1 MPIYN
6 LKQKNKRLKKK
17 RIENLIVTL
26 IAVFISL
33 PTYADDNTN
42 TSNVY
47 KLVTNVSELTDDG
60 TLFIIANKEKG
71 TALCKDFYKK
81 GTKDPNMVEMQ
92 PYGDF
97 FIINENVAT
106 FRLFK
111 ISKGYQFQLVPYND
125 PINGYL
131 SIAGESS
138 RPCLQNKSKTEM
150 KIKINN
156 KEGKANVRRQNPAK
170 NLGIVDNNIKFA
182 DSQFIYVYIYKQLPL
197 SITSSLTLETSKSL
211 SETVKDTDITGK
223 VIPNIKIDRRFDAD
237 GGWYSICLPFSLTAD
252 DINKQFKG
260 AEFQEF
266 NGVEQQD
273 KTINLKFKK
282 VTTTKAGKPYLIK
295 PIKDITAA
303 DLTFNNKLIEQTTPV
318 DVNHKLGSDANK
330 TFTFK
335 GVFSP
340 FTANSE
346 EMADKNIKFLS
357 GEKGLDLV
365 SPNGS
370 GTMKCYRAY
379 FVFPGKKGIVETEA
393 KITNHDEATA
403 VQPVKR
409 QEAETEHVVFSISG
423 QKVAKVKNASQL
435 PKGVYIINKKRIM
448 VK

>member
-1 MPIYN
+1 M
-6 LKQKNKRLKKK
+6 KKK

-33 PTYADDNTN
+33 PTYADDNAN

-47 KLVTNVSELTDDG
+47 KLVTKESELTADG

-71 TALCKDFYKK
+71 TALCKDFNKLK
-81 GTKDPNMVEMQ
+81 AGAKNMVEMQ

-106 FRLFK
+106 FRLYK
-111 ISKGYQFQLVPYND
+111 TSSGYQFQLVPYDD
-125 PINGYL
+125 PTNGFL
-131 SIAGESS
+131 SIDGS
-138 RPCLQNKSKTEM
+138 RPCLRSRSKNEM
-150 KIKINN
+150 KIEINN
-156 KEGKANVRRQNPAK
+156 KEGKAKARRQDPAK
-170 NLGIVDNNIKFA
+170 NLGIVSNNIKF
-182 DSQFIYVYIYKQLPL
+182 DDNQFIYVYIYK
-197 SITSSLTLETSKSL
+197 SITPSLTLETSKSL
-211 SETVKDTDITGK
+211 SETVKDKDVTGK
-223 VIPNIKIDRRFDAD
+223 VIPSINIDIKFIAD
-237 GGWYSICLPFSLTAD
+237 GGWYSICLPFSLTET
-252 DINKQFKG
+252 DIKNQFKG
-260 AEFQEF
+260 AMFQGF
-266 NGVEQQD
+266 YGVEQHD

-282 VTTTKAGKPYLIK
+282 VTTTEAGKPYLIK
-295 PIKDITAA
+295 PTENITAA
-303 DLTFNNKLIEQTTPV
+303 DLTFNNKQIEQTTPV
-318 DVNHKLGSDANK
+318 DVSYKLGSDANK

-340 FTANSE
+340 FTADSE
-346 EMADKNIKFLS
+346 ELADKNIKFLS
-357 GEKGLDLV
+357 GVKGLDLV

-403 VQPVKR
+403 VQPVKS

-423 QKVAKVKNASQL
+423 QKVANVKNASQL

>member
-1 MPIYN
+1 M
-6 LKQKNKRLKKK
+6 KKK

-33 PTYADDNTN
+33 PTYADDNAN

-47 KLVTNVSELTDDG
+47 KLVTKESELTADG

-71 TALCKDFYKK
+71 TALCKNFYTFKNKK
-81 GTKDPNMVEMQ
+81 DNNLVEMQ
-92 PYGDF
+92 PYGKF
-97 FIINENVAT
+97 FIINDKIAT
-106 FRLFK
+106 FKLEIVDKDNDKRYLFM
-111 ISKGYQFQLVPYND
+111 LEPYKDSNG
-125 PINGYL
+125 NSGYL
-131 SIAGESS
+131 S
-138 RPCLQNKSKTEM
+138 CLANYQLSLQSKSNSYIDVKE
-150 KIKINN
+150 IDN
-156 KEGKANVRRQNPAK
+156 EGKAYLRRQGPAA
-170 NLGIVDNNIKFA
+170 NLGFYNNNTIH
-182 DSQFIYVYIYKQLPL
+182 FIYDYNKYVYIYK
-197 SITSSLTLETSKSL
+197 SITPSLTLETSKPL
-211 SETVKDTDITGK
+211 SETVKDKDITGK
-223 VIPNIKIDRRFDAD
+223 VFPSIKIDRRFDAD

-282 VTTTKAGKPYLIK
+282 VTTTEAGKPYLIK
-295 PIKDITAA
+295 PKKDITAA
-303 DLTFNNKLIEQTTPV
+303 DLTFINKLIEQTTPV
-318 DVNHKLGSDANK
+318 DVNHKLDSDANK

-346 EMADKNIKFLS
+346 ELADKNIKFLS

-365 SPNGS
+365 SPNGT

>member
-1 MPIYN
+1 M
-6 LKQKNKRLKKK
+6 KKK

-33 PTYADDNTN
+33 PTYADDNAN

-47 KLVTNVSELTDDG
+47 KLVTNVSELTTDG

-71 TALCKDFYKK
+71 TALCKDFYKLK
-81 GTKDPNMVEMQ
+81 ADAKNMVEMQ

-182 DSQFIYVYIYKQLPL
+182 DSQFIYVYIYK
-197 SITSSLTLETSKSL
+197 SITPSLTLGTSKSL
-211 SETVKDTDITGK
+211 SETFKDKDITGK
-223 VIPNIKIDRRFDAD
+223 VPSIKIDRPFVAD

-282 VTTTKAGKPYLIK
+282 VTTTEAGKPYLIK

-303 DLTFNNKLIEQTTPV
+303 DLTFINKLIEQTTPV
-318 DVNHKLGSDANK
+318 DVNHKLDSDANK

-346 EMADKNIKFLS
+346 ELADKNIKFLS

>member
-1 MPIYN
+1 M
-6 LKQKNKRLKKK
+6 KKK

-33 PTYADDNTN
+33 PTYADDNAN

-47 KLVTNVSELTDDG
+47 KLVTNVSELTTDG
-60 TLFIIANKEKG
+60 TLFIIADKEKG
-71 TALCKDFYKK
+71 TALCKDFYKLK
-81 GTKDPNMVEMQ
+81 ADAKNMVEMQ

-211 SETVKDTDITGK
+211 SETVKDKDITGK

-282 VTTTKAGKPYLIK
+282 VTTTEAGKPYLIK

-303 DLTFNNKLIEQTTPV
+303 DLTFINKLIEQTTPV

-346 EMADKNIKFLS
+346 ELADKNIKFLS

-365 SPNGS
+365 SPNDT

-379 FVFPGKKGIVETEA
+379 FVFPGKKGIVATEA

>member
-1 MPIYN
+1 M
-6 LKQKNKRLKKK
+6 KKK

-33 PTYADDNTN
+33 PTYADDNAN

-47 KLVTNVSELTDDG
+47 KLVTNVSELTTDG
-60 TLFIIANKEKG
+60 TLFIIANKEKR
-71 TALCKDFYKK
+71 TALCKDFNNLKAGAK
-81 GTKDPNMVEMQ
+81 NMVEMQ

-106 FRLFK
+106 FSLDK
-111 ISKGYQFQLVPYND
+111 ISSGYQFQLVPYDD
-125 PINGYL
+125 PTNGFL
-131 SIAGESS
+131 SVDGS
-138 RPCLQNKSKTEM
+138 RPYLRSKSHSVMT
-150 KIKINN
+150 IKSINE
-156 KEGKANVRRQNPAK
+156 EGKVDFRSKSPAA
-170 NLGIVDNNIKFA
+170 NLGFESNKFIFA
-182 DSQFIYVYIYKQLPL
+182 DNKLKYVYIYK
-197 SITSSLTLETSKSL
+197 SITPSLTLETSKSL
-211 SETVKDTDITGK
+211 SETVKDKDITGK
-223 VIPNIKIDRRFDAD
+223 VIPSIKIDRPFVAD
-237 GGWYSICLPFSLTAD
+237 GGWYTICLPFSLTED
-252 DINKQFKG
+252 DIKKQFKG
-260 AEFQEF
+260 AVFQCF

-282 VTTTKAGKPYLIK
+282 VTTTEAGKPYLIK

-303 DLTFNNKLIEQTTPV
+303 DLTFINKQIERTTPV
-318 DVNHKLGSDANK
+318 DVSYMLESDANK

-340 FTANSE
+340 FTADSE
-346 EMADKNIKFLS
+346 ELADKNIKFLS

-365 SPNGS
+365 SPNGT

-393 KITNHDEATA
+393 KITNHDEATT

-409 QEAETEHVVFSISG
+409 QDAETGHVVFSISG

>member
-1 MPIYN
+1 M
-6 LKQKNKRLKKK
+6 KKK

-33 PTYADDNTN
+33 PTYADDNAN

-47 KLVTNVSELTDDG
+47 KLVTNVSELTTDG
-60 TLFIIANKEKG
+60 TLFIIADKEKG
-71 TALCKDFYKK
+71 TALCKNFYKLK
-81 GTKDPNMVEMQ
+81 ADAKNMVEMQ

-211 SETVKDTDITGK
+211 SETVKDKDITGK
-223 VIPNIKIDRRFDAD
+223 VIPSIKIDRSFDAD
-237 GGWYSICLPFSLTAD
+237 GGWYTICLPFSLTAD
-252 DINKQFKG
+252 DIKNQFKR
-260 AEFQEF
+260 AVFQGF
-266 NGVEQQD
+266 DGVEQQD

-282 VTTTKAGKPYLIK
+282 VTTTEAGKPYLIK
-295 PIKDITAA
+295 PTENITAA

-318 DVNHKLGSDANK
+318 DVSYMLDSDANK

-346 EMADKNIKFLS
+346 ELADKNIKFLS
-357 GEKGLDLV
+357 GVKGLDLV
-365 SPNGS
+365 SPNDT

-379 FVFPGKKGIVETEA
+379 FVFPGKKGNVETEA

-435 PKGVYIINKKRIM
+435 PKGVYIINKRRIM

>member
-1 MPIYN
+1 M
-6 LKQKNKRLKKK
+6 KKEL
-17 RIENLIVTL
+17 IENLIVTL

-33 PTYADDNTN
+33 PTYADDNAN

-47 KLVTNVSELTDDG
+47 KLVTNVSELTTDG

-71 TALCKDFYKK
+71 TALCKNFYTLNKSH
-81 GTKDPNMVEMQ
+81 DNLVEMQ

-97 FIINENVAT
+97 FIINEKIAT
-106 FRLFK
+106 FKLGIVGK
-111 ISKGYQFQLVPYND
+111 DNDKKYLFQLEPYKDSYGNS
-125 PINGYL
+125 GYL
-131 SIAGESS
+131 S
-138 RPCLQNKSKTEM
+138 CLANYQLSLQSKSNSYIDVKE
-150 KIKINN
+150 IDN
-156 KEGKANVRRQNPAK
+156 EGKAYLKRQGPAA
-170 NLGIVDNNIKFA
+170 NLGFYNNNTIH
-182 DSQFIYVYIYKQLPL
+182 FIYDYNKYVYIYK
-197 SITSSLTLETSKSL
+197 SITPSLTLETSKSL
-211 SETVKDTDITGK
+211 SETVKDKDITGK
-223 VIPNIKIDRRFDAD
+223 VPSIKIDRSFIAD
-237 GGWYSICLPFSLTAD
+237 GGWYTICLPFSLTED
-252 DINKQFKG
+252 DIKKQFKG
-260 AEFQEF
+260 AEFQGF
-266 NGVEQQD
+266 DGVDQQD

-303 DLTFNNKLIEQTTPV
+303 DLTFINKLIEQTTPV
-318 DVNHKLGSDANK
+318 DVSYKLGSDANK

-340 FTANSE
+340 FTADSE
-346 EMADKNIKFLS
+346 ELADKNIKFLS

-365 SPNGS
+365 SPNGT

-379 FVFPGKKGIVETEA
+379 FVFPGKKSIVETEA

-423 QKVAKVKNASQL
+423 QKVGKVKNASQL

-448 VK
+448 GK

>member
-1 MPIYN
+1 M
-6 LKQKNKRLKKK
+6 KKK

-33 PTYADDNTN
+33 PTYADDNAN

-47 KLVTNVSELTDDG
+47 KLVTNVSELTTDG
-60 TLFIIANKEKG
+60 TLFIIANKESRK
-71 TALCKDFYKK
+71 ALCKDFYKLNR
-81 GTKDPNMVEMQ
+81 GVNNLEEMQ

-97 FIINENVAT
+97 FIINEKIAT
-106 FRLFK
+106 FKLDIIKSGYKFQLEPYENPDQGF
-111 ISKGYQFQLVPYND
+111 ISCNNKNRFELQGKGYATMT
-125 PINGYL
+125 
-131 SIAGESS
+131 IAID
-138 RPCLQNKSKTEM
+138 NK
-150 KIKINN
+150 
-156 KEGKANVRRQNPAK
+156 GKAKVKRKFSPYSFLEIK
-170 NLGIVDNNIKFA
+170 NNNLI
-182 DSQFIYVYIYKQLPL
+182 QFEDDFFKGVYIYK
-197 SITSSLTLETSKSL
+197 SITPSLTLETSKSL
-211 SETVKDTDITGK
+211 SETVKDKDITGK
-223 VIPNIKIDRRFDAD
+223 VPSIKIDRPFVAD

-282 VTTTKAGKPYLIK
+282 VTTTEAGKPYLIK
-295 PIKDITAA
+295 PRKDITAA
-303 DLTFNNKLIEQTTPV
+303 DLTFINKLIEQTTPV
-318 DVNHKLGSDANK
+318 DVNHKLDSDANK
-330 TFTFK
+330 TFSFK

-346 EMADKNIKFLS
+346 ELADKNIKFLS
-357 GEKGLDLV
+357 GVKGLDLV
-365 SPNGS
+365 SPNDT
-370 GTMKCYRAY
+370 GTMKYYRAY

>member
-1 MPIYN
+1 M
-6 LKQKNKRLKKK
+6 KKK

-33 PTYADDNTN
+33 PTYADDNAN

-47 KLVTNVSELTDDG
+47 KLVTNVSELTADG
-60 TLFIIANKEKG
+60 TLFIIANKNSKK
-71 TALCKDFYKK
+71 ALCKNFYKLNR
-81 GTKDPNMVEMQ
+81 GVDNLEEMQ

-97 FIINENVAT
+97 FIINEKIAT
-106 FRLFK
+106 FKLDIIK
-111 ISKGYQFQLVPYND
+111 SGYRFQLEPYER
-125 PINGYL
+125 PAHGFLSCYNGNRFYL
-131 SIAGESS
+131 QSIGKA
-138 RPCLQNKSKTEM
+138 TM
-150 KIKINN
+150 TIKIMN
-156 KEGKANVRRQNPAK
+156 KEGKVKVKRTETPYSFLEINDENN
-170 NLGIVDNNIKFA
+170 NLI
-182 DSQFIYVYIYKQLPL
+182 QFEDYHYKGVYIYKQLPL
-197 SITSSLTLETSKSL
+197 SITSLTLETSKSL
-211 SETVKDTDITGK
+211 SETVKDKDVTGK
-223 VIPNIKIDRRFDAD
+223 VIPSINIDRSFVAD
-237 GGWYSICLPFSLTAD
+237 GGWYSICLPFSLTED
-252 DINKQFKG
+252 DINKQFKR
-260 AEFQEF
+260 AVFQGF
-266 NGVEQQD
+266 DGVEQHD

-282 VTTTKAGKPYLIK
+282 VTTTEAGKPYLIK

-303 DLTFNNKLIEQTTPV
+303 DLTFINKLIEQTTPV

-346 EMADKNIKFLS
+346 ELADKDIKFLS

-365 SPNGS
+365 SPNGT
-370 GTMKCYRAY
+370 GTMKCYSAY

>member
-1 MPIYN
+1 M
-6 LKQKNKRLKKK
+6 KKK

-33 PTYADDNTN
+33 PTYADDNAN

-47 KLVTNVSELTDDG
+47 KLVTKESELTADG
-60 TLFIIANKEKG
+60 TLFIIANKDSKK
-71 TALCKDFYKK
+71 ALCKNFYTLNKSH
-81 GTKDPNMVEMQ
+81 DNLVEMQ

-97 FIINENVAT
+97 FIINEKIAT
-106 FRLFK
+106 FKLEIVGK
-111 ISKGYQFQLVPYND
+111 DDDKKYLFQLEPYKDSYGNS
-125 PINGYL
+125 GYL
-131 SIAGESS
+131 S
-138 RPCLQNKSKTEM
+138 CLANNYKLSLQGKSNSYIYVNK
-150 KIKINN
+150 IDN
-156 KEGKANVRRQNPAK
+156 EGKAYLRRQEPAA
-170 NLGIVDNNIKFA
+170 NLGIDKNKIIFDIHYNK
-182 DSQFIYVYIYKQLPL
+182 YVYIYK
-197 SITSSLTLETSKSL
+197 SITPSLTLETSKSL
-211 SETVKDTDITGK
+211 SETVKDKDITGK
-223 VIPNIKIDRRFDAD
+223 VPSIKIDRSFVAD

-260 AEFQEF
+260 AEFQDF

-303 DLTFNNKLIEQTTPV
+303 DLTFINKQIEQTTPV
-318 DVNHKLGSDANK
+318 DVSYMLGSDANK

-346 EMADKNIKFLS
+346 ELADKNIKFLS

-370 GTMKCYRAY
+370 GTMKCYSAY

-423 QKVAKVKNASQL
+423 QKVGKVKNASQL

>member
-1 MPIYN
+1 M
-6 LKQKNKRLKKK
+6 KKK

-33 PTYADDNTN
+33 PTYADDNAN

-47 KLVTNVSELTDDG
+47 KLVTKESELTADG

-71 TALCKDFYKK
+71 TALCKNFYTFKNKK
-81 GTKDPNMVEMQ
+81 DNNLVEMQ
-92 PYGDF
+92 PYGKF
-97 FIINENVAT
+97 FIINDKIAT
-106 FRLFK
+106 FKLEIVDKDNDKRYLFM
-111 ISKGYQFQLVPYND
+111 LEPYKDSNG
-125 PINGYL
+125 NSGYL
-131 SIAGESS
+131 S
-138 RPCLQNKSKTEM
+138 CLANYQLSLQSKSNSYIDVKE
-150 KIKINN
+150 IDN
-156 KEGKANVRRQNPAK
+156 EGKAYLRRQGPAA
-170 NLGIVDNNIKFA
+170 NLGFYNNNTIH
-182 DSQFIYVYIYKQLPL
+182 FIYDYNKYVYIYK
-197 SITSSLTLETSKSL
+197 SITPSLTLETSKPL
-211 SETVKDTDITGK
+211 SETVKDKDITGK
-223 VIPNIKIDRRFDAD
+223 VIPSIKIDRPFVAD

-252 DINKQFKG
+252 DIKNQFKG

-282 VTTTKAGKPYLIK
+282 VTTTEAGKPYLIK

-303 DLTFNNKLIEQTTPV
+303 DLTFINKLIEQTTPV
-318 DVNHKLGSDANK
+318 DVNHKLDSDANK

-346 EMADKNIKFLS
+346 ELADKNIKFLS

>member
-1 MPIYN
+1 M
-6 LKQKNKRLKKK
+6 KKK

-33 PTYADDNTN
+33 PTYADDNAN

-47 KLVTNVSELTDDG
+47 KLVTNVSELTTDG

-71 TALCKDFYKK
+71 TALCKNFYTFKNKK
-81 GTKDPNMVEMQ
+81 DNNLVEMQ
-92 PYGDF
+92 PYGKF
-97 FIINENVAT
+97 FIINDKIAT
-106 FRLFK
+106 FKLEIVDKDNDKRYLFM
-111 ISKGYQFQLVPYND
+111 LEPYKDSNG
-125 PINGYL
+125 NSGYL
-131 SIAGESS
+131 S
-138 RPCLQNKSKTEM
+138 CLANYQLSLQSKSNSYIDVKE
-150 KIKINN
+150 IDN
-156 KEGKANVRRQNPAK
+156 EGKAYLRRQGPAA
-170 NLGIVDNNIKFA
+170 NLGFYNNNTIH
-182 DSQFIYVYIYKQLPL
+182 FIYDYNKYVYIYK
-197 SITSSLTLETSKSL
+197 SITPSLTLETSKSL
-211 SETVKDTDITGK
+211 SETVKDKDITGK
-223 VIPNIKIDRRFDAD
+223 VPSIKIDRSFVAD

-252 DINKQFKG
+252 DINKQFKD

-282 VTTTKAGKPYLIK
+282 VTTTEAGKPYLIK
-295 PIKDITAA
+295 PKKDITAA
-303 DLTFNNKLIEQTTPV
+303 DLTFINKLIEQTTPV
-318 DVNHKLGSDANK
+318 DVNHKLDSDANK

-346 EMADKNIKFLS
+346 ELADKNIKFLS

-365 SPNGS
+365 SPNGT

-379 FVFPGKKGIVETEA
+379 FVFPGKKGNVETEA

>member
-1 MPIYN
+1 M
-6 LKQKNKRLKKK
+6 KKK

-33 PTYADDNTN
+33 PTYADDNAN

-47 KLVTNVSELTDDG
+47 KLVTNVSELTTDG
-60 TLFIIANKEKG
+60 ILFIIANKEKE
-71 TALCKDFYKK
+71 TALCKDFNNLKAGAK
-81 GTKDPNMVEMQ
+81 NMVEMQ

-106 FRLFK
+106 FRLYK
-111 ISKGYQFQLVPYND
+111 TSSGYQFQLVPYDD
-125 PINGYL
+125 PTNGFL
-131 SIAGESS
+131 SIDGS
-138 RPCLQNKSKTEM
+138 RPCLRSRSKNEM
-150 KIKINN
+150 KIEINN
-156 KEGKANVRRQNPAK
+156 KEGKAKARRQDPDK
-170 NLGIVDNNIKFA
+170 NLGIVSNNIKF
-182 DSQFIYVYIYKQLPL
+182 DDNQFIYVYIYK
-197 SITSSLTLETSKSL
+197 SITPSLTLETSKSL
-211 SETVKDTDITGK
+211 SETVKDKDITGK
-223 VIPNIKIDRRFDAD
+223 VPSIKIDRSFVAD
-237 GGWYSICLPFSLTAD
+237 GGWYTICLPFSLTED
-252 DINKQFKG
+252 DIKKQFKG
-260 AEFQEF
+260 AEFQGF
-266 NGVEQQD
+266 DGVDQQD

-303 DLTFNNKLIEQTTPV
+303 DLTFINKLIEQTTPV
-318 DVNHKLGSDANK
+318 DVSYMLESDANK

-340 FTANSE
+340 FTADSE
-346 EMADKNIKFLS
+346 ELADKNIKFLS

-365 SPNGS
+365 SPNGT

-379 FVFPGKKGIVETEA
+379 FVFPGKKSIVETEA

-423 QKVAKVKNASQL
+423 QKMGKVKNASQL

>member
-1 MPIYN
+1 M
-6 LKQKNKRLKKK
+6 KKK

-33 PTYADDNTN
+33 PTYADDNAN

-47 KLVTNVSELTDDG
+47 KLVTNVSELTTDG
-60 TLFIIANKEKG
+60 TLFIIANKESRK
-71 TALCKDFYKK
+71 ALCKDFYKLNR
-81 GTKDPNMVEMQ
+81 GVNNLEEMQ

-97 FIINENVAT
+97 FIINEKIAT
-106 FRLFK
+106 FKLDIIKSGYKFQLEPYENPDQGF
-111 ISKGYQFQLVPYND
+111 ISCNNKNRFELQGKGYATMT
-125 PINGYL
+125 
-131 SIAGESS
+131 IAID
-138 RPCLQNKSKTEM
+138 NK
-150 KIKINN
+150 
-156 KEGKANVRRQNPAK
+156 GKAKVKRKFSPYSFLEIK
-170 NLGIVDNNIKFA
+170 NNNLI
-182 DSQFIYVYIYKQLPL
+182 QFEDDFFKGVYIYK
-197 SITSSLTLETSKSL
+197 SITPSLTLETSKSL
-211 SETVKDTDITGK
+211 SETVKDKDITGK
-223 VIPNIKIDRRFDAD
+223 VPSIKIDRPFVAD

-282 VTTTKAGKPYLIK
+282 VTTTEAGKPYLIK
-295 PIKDITAA
+295 PRKDITAA
-303 DLTFNNKLIEQTTPV
+303 DLTFINKLIEQTTPV
-318 DVNHKLGSDANK
+318 DVNHKLDSDANK
-330 TFTFK
+330 TFSFK

-346 EMADKNIKFLS
+346 ELADKNIKFLS

-365 SPNGS
+365 SPNGT

>member
-1 MPIYN
+1 M
-6 LKQKNKRLKKK
+6 KKK

-33 PTYADDNTN
+33 PTYADDNAN

-71 TALCKDFYKK
+71 TALCKDFNKLK
-81 GTKDPNMVEMQ
+81 AGAKNMVEMQ

-106 FRLFK
+106 FRLYK
-111 ISKGYQFQLVPYND
+111 ASSGYQFQLVPYDD
-125 PINGYL
+125 PTNGFL
-131 SIAGESS
+131 SIDGS
-138 RPCLQNKSKTEM
+138 RPCLRSRSKNEM
-150 KIKINN
+150 KIEINN
-156 KEGKANVRRQNPAK
+156 KEGKAKARRQDPAK
-170 NLGIVDNNIKFA
+170 NLGIVSNNIKF
-182 DSQFIYVYIYKQLPL
+182 DDNQFIYVYIYK
-197 SITSSLTLETSKSL
+197 SITPSLTLETSKSL
-211 SETVKDTDITGK
+211 SETVKDKDVTGK
-223 VIPNIKIDRRFDAD
+223 VIPSINIDRKFIAD
-237 GGWYSICLPFSLTAD
+237 GGWYSICLPFSLTET
-252 DINKQFKG
+252 DIKNQFKG
-260 AEFQEF
+260 AMFQGF
-266 NGVEQQD
+266 YGVEQQD

-282 VTTTKAGKPYLIK
+282 VTTTEAGKPYLIK
-295 PIKDITAA
+295 PKKDITAA
-303 DLTFNNKLIEQTTPV
+303 DLTFINKLIEQTTPV

-340 FTANSE
+340 FTTNSE
-346 EMADKNIKFLS
+346 ELADKNIKFLS

-365 SPNGS
+365 SPNGT

-379 FVFPGKKGIVETEA
+379 FVFPGKKGNVETEA

>member
-1 MPIYN
+1 M
-6 LKQKNKRLKKK
+6 KKK

-33 PTYADDNTN
+33 PTYADDNAN

-47 KLVTNVSELTDDG
+47 KLVTNVSELTTDG
-60 TLFIIANKEKG
+60 TLFIIANKEKR
-71 TALCKDFYKK
+71 TALCKNFYTLNKSH
-81 GTKDPNMVEMQ
+81 DNLVEMQ

-106 FRLFK
+106 FRLYK
-111 ISKGYQFQLVPYND
+111 ISSGYQFQLVPYDD
-125 PINGYL
+125 PTNGFL
-131 SIAGESS
+131 SVYGS
-138 RPCLQNKSKTEM
+138 RPYLRSKTYSVM
-150 KIKINN
+150 TIKSINE
-156 KEGKANVRRQNPAK
+156 EGKVDFRSKSPAA
-170 NLGIVDNNIKFA
+170 NLGFASNKFIFDNDYNK
-182 DSQFIYVYIYKQLPL
+182 YVYIYK
-197 SITSSLTLETSKSL
+197 SITPSLTLETSKSL
-211 SETVKDTDITGK
+211 SETVKDKDITGK
-223 VIPNIKIDRRFDAD
+223 VPSIKIDRSFIAD
-237 GGWYSICLPFSLTAD
+237 GGWYTICLPFSLTED
-252 DINKQFKG
+252 DIKKQFKG
-260 AEFQEF
+260 AEFQGF
-266 NGVEQQD
+266 DGVDQQD

-295 PIKDITAA
+295 PKENITAA
-303 DLTFNNKLIEQTTPV
+303 DLTFINKLIEQTTPV
-318 DVNHKLGSDANK
+318 DVSYMLESDANK

-340 FTANSE
+340 FTADSE
-346 EMADKNIKFLS
+346 ELADKNIKFLS

-365 SPNGS
+365 SPNGT

-379 FVFPGKKGIVETEA
+379 FVFPGKKSIVETEA

-423 QKVAKVKNASQL
+423 QKMGKVKNASQL

>member
-1 MPIYN
+1 M
-6 LKQKNKRLKKK
+6 KKK

-33 PTYADDNTN
+33 PTYADDNAN

-47 KLVTNVSELTDDG
+47 KLVTNVSELTTDG
-60 TLFIIANKEKG
+60 TLFIIADKEKG
-71 TALCKDFYKK
+71 TALCKDFYKLK
-81 GTKDPNMVEMQ
+81 ADAKNMVEMQ

-211 SETVKDTDITGK
+211 SETVKDKDITGK

-282 VTTTKAGKPYLIK
+282 VTTTEAGKPYLIK

-303 DLTFNNKLIEQTTPV
+303 DLTFINKLIEQTTPV
-318 DVNHKLGSDANK
+318 DVNHKLDSDANK

-340 FTANSE
+340 FTADSE
-346 EMADKNIKFLS
+346 ELADKNIKFLS

-370 GTMKCYRAY
+370 GTMKCYSAY

>member
-1 MPIYN
+1 M
-6 LKQKNKRLKKK
+6 KKK

-33 PTYADDNTN
+33 PTYADDNAN

-47 KLVTNVSELTDDG
+47 KLVTKESELTTDG

-71 TALCKDFYKK
+71 TALCKNFYTLNKSH
-81 GTKDPNMVEMQ
+81 DNLVEMQ

-97 FIINENVAT
+97 FIINEKIAT
-106 FRLFK
+106 FKLK
-111 ISKGYQFQLVPYND
+111 IVGKDNDKKYLFQLEPYKDSNGN
-125 PINGYL
+125 IGYL
-131 SIAGESS
+131 SCFADYQLS
-138 RPCLQNKSKTEM
+138 LQGKSNSYIYLK
-150 KIKINN
+150 KIDN
-156 KEGKANVRRQNPAK
+156 EGKAYLRRQEPAA
-170 NLGIVDNNIKFA
+170 NLGIDKNKIIFDIYYNK
-182 DSQFIYVYIYKQLPL
+182 YVYIYK
-197 SITSSLTLETSKSL
+197 SITPFLTLETSKSL
-211 SETVKDTDITGK
+211 SETVKDIDITGK
-223 VIPNIKIDRRFDAD
+223 VIPSIKIDRSFIAD
-237 GGWYSICLPFSLTAD
+237 GGWYTICLPFSLTED
-252 DINKQFKG
+252 DIKKQFKD
-260 AEFQEF
+260 AVFQRF

-282 VTTTKAGKPYLIK
+282 VTTTEAGKPYLIK

-303 DLTFNNKLIEQTTPV
+303 DLTFINKQIEQTTPV
-318 DVNHKLGSDANK
+318 DVSYKLGSDANK

-346 EMADKNIKFLS
+346 ELADKNIKFLS
-357 GEKGLDLV
+357 GVKGLDLV
-365 SPNGS
+365 SPNGT

-379 FVFPGKKGIVETEA
+379 FVFPGKKSIVETEA

-409 QEAETEHVVFSISG
+409 QKAETEHVVFSISG
-423 QKVAKVKNASQL
+423 QKVGKVKNASQL

>member
-1 MPIYN
+1 M
-6 LKQKNKRLKKK
+6 KKK

-33 PTYADDNTN
+33 PTYADDNAN

-47 KLVTNVSELTDDG
+47 KLVTKESELTADG

-71 TALCKDFYKK
+71 TALCKNFYTFKNKK
-81 GTKDPNMVEMQ
+81 DNNLVEMQ
-92 PYGDF
+92 PYGKF
-97 FIINENVAT
+97 FIINDKIAT
-106 FRLFK
+106 FKLEIVDKDNDKRYLFM
-111 ISKGYQFQLVPYND
+111 LEPYKDSNG
-125 PINGYL
+125 NSGYL
-131 SIAGESS
+131 S
-138 RPCLQNKSKTEM
+138 CLANYQLSLQSKSNSYIDVKE
-150 KIKINN
+150 IDN
-156 KEGKANVRRQNPAK
+156 EGKAYLRRQGPAA
-170 NLGIVDNNIKFA
+170 NLGFYNNNTIH
-182 DSQFIYVYIYKQLPL
+182 FIYDYNKYVYIYK
-197 SITSSLTLETSKSL
+197 SITPSLTLETSKSL
-211 SETVKDTDITGK
+211 SETVKDKDITGK
-223 VIPNIKIDRRFDAD
+223 VIPSIKIDRRFDAD

-282 VTTTKAGKPYLIK
+282 VTTTEAGKPYLIK

-303 DLTFNNKLIEQTTPV
+303 DLTFINKLIEQTTPV
-318 DVNHKLGSDANK
+318 DVNHKLDSDANK

-346 EMADKNIKFLS
+346 ELADKNIKFLS
-357 GEKGLDLV
+357 GVKGLDLV
-365 SPNGS
+365 SPNDT

>member
-1 MPIYN
+1 M
-6 LKQKNKRLKKK
+6 KKK

-33 PTYADDNTN
+33 PTYADDNAN

-47 KLVTNVSELTDDG
+47 KLVTNVSELTTDG

-71 TALCKDFYKK
+71 TALCKDFYKLNR
-81 GTKDPNMVEMQ
+81 GVNNLEEMQ

-97 FIINENVAT
+97 FIINEKIAT
-106 FRLFK
+106 FKLDIIK
-111 ISKGYQFQLVPYND
+111 SGYRFQLEPYENPD
-125 PINGYL
+125 QGFLACNNKNRFWL
-131 SIAGESS
+131 QSIGKA
-138 RPCLQNKSKTEM
+138 TM
-150 KIKINN
+150 TIKIMNKGGNVKVKRTETPYSFLEINDKNN
-156 KEGKANVRRQNPAK
+156 
-170 NLGIVDNNIKFA
+170 NLI
-182 DSQFIYVYIYKQLPL
+182 QFEDYHYKGVYIYKQLPL
-197 SITSSLTLETSKSL
+197 SITPSLTLETSKSL
-211 SETVKDTDITGK
+211 SETVKDKDITGK
-223 VIPNIKIDRRFDAD
+223 VIPSIKIDRRFDAD
-237 GGWYSICLPFSLTAD
+237 GGWYSICLPFSLTED
-252 DINKQFKG
+252 DIKKQFKG
-260 AEFQEF
+260 AVFQCF

-282 VTTTKAGKPYLIK
+282 VTTTEAGKPYLIK

-303 DLTFNNKLIEQTTPV
+303 DLTFINKQIEQTTPV
-318 DVNHKLGSDANK
+318 DVSYMLGSDANK

-340 FTANSE
+340 FTTNSE
-346 EMADKNIKFLS
+346 ELADKNIKFLS

-365 SPNGS
+365 SPNGT

-379 FVFPGKKGIVETEA
+379 FVFPGKKSIVETEA

>member
-1 MPIYN
+1 M
-6 LKQKNKRLKKK
+6 KKK

-33 PTYADDNTN
+33 PTYADDNAN

-47 KLVTNVSELTDDG
+47 KLVTKESELTTDG

-71 TALCKDFYKK
+71 TALCKNFYTLNKSH
-81 GTKDPNMVEMQ
+81 DNLVEMQ

-97 FIINENVAT
+97 FIINEKIAT
-106 FRLFK
+106 FKLK
-111 ISKGYQFQLVPYND
+111 IVGKDNDKKYLFQLEPYKDSNGN
-125 PINGYL
+125 IGYL
-131 SIAGESS
+131 SCFADYQLS
-138 RPCLQNKSKTEM
+138 LQGKSNSYIYLK
-150 KIKINN
+150 KIDN
-156 KEGKANVRRQNPAK
+156 EGKAYLRRQEPAA
-170 NLGIVDNNIKFA
+170 NLGIDKNKIIFDIYYNK
-182 DSQFIYVYIYKQLPL
+182 YVYIYK
-197 SITSSLTLETSKSL
+197 SITPFLTLETSKSL
-211 SETVKDTDITGK
+211 SETVKDIDITGK
-223 VIPNIKIDRRFDAD
+223 VIPSIKIDRSFIAD
-237 GGWYSICLPFSLTAD
+237 GGWYTICLPFSLTED
-252 DINKQFKG
+252 DIKKQFKD
-260 AEFQEF
+260 AVFQRF

-282 VTTTKAGKPYLIK
+282 VTTTEAGKPYLIK

-303 DLTFNNKLIEQTTPV
+303 DLTFINKQIEQTTPV
-318 DVNHKLGSDANK
+318 DVSYKLGSDANK

-346 EMADKNIKFLS
+346 ELADKNIKFLS
-357 GEKGLDLV
+357 GVKGLDLV
-365 SPNGS
+365 SPNGT

-423 QKVAKVKNASQL
+423 QKMGKVKNASQL

>member
-1 MPIYN
+1 M
-6 LKQKNKRLKKK
+6 KKK

-33 PTYADDNTN
+33 PTYADDNAN

-47 KLVTNVSELTDDG
+47 KLVTNVSELTTDG

-71 TALCKDFYKK
+71 TALCKNFYTLNKSH
-81 GTKDPNMVEMQ
+81 DNLVEMQ

-97 FIINENVAT
+97 FIINEKIAT
-106 FRLFK
+106 FKLE
-111 ISKGYQFQLVPYND
+111 IVGKGNDKKYLFQLEPYKDSNG
-125 PINGYL
+125 NFGYL
-131 SIAGESS
+131 SCFADYQLS
-138 RPCLQNKSKTEM
+138 LQGKSNSYIYLK
-150 KIKINN
+150 KIDN
-156 KEGKANVRRQNPAK
+156 EGKAYLRRQEPAA
-170 NLGIVDNNIKFA
+170 NLGIDKNKIIFDIYYNK
-182 DSQFIYVYIYKQLPL
+182 YVYIYK
-197 SITSSLTLETSKSL
+197 SITPFLTLETSKSL
-211 SETVKDTDITGK
+211 SETVKDIDITGK
-223 VIPNIKIDRRFDAD
+223 VIPSIKIDRSFIAD
-237 GGWYSICLPFSLTAD
+237 GGWYTICLPFSLTED
-252 DINKQFKG
+252 DIKKQFKD
-260 AEFQEF
+260 AVFQCF

-282 VTTTKAGKPYLIK
+282 VTTTEAGKPYLIK

-303 DLTFNNKLIEQTTPV
+303 DLTFINKLIEQTTPV
-318 DVNHKLGSDANK
+318 DVSYMLESDANK

-340 FTANSE
+340 FTADSE
-346 EMADKNIKFLS
+346 ELADKNIKFLS

-423 QKVAKVKNASQL
+423 QKMGKVKNASQL

>member
-1 MPIYN
+1 M
-6 LKQKNKRLKKK
+6 KKK

-33 PTYADDNTN
+33 PTYADDNAN

-71 TALCKDFYKK
+71 KALCKDFYKK

-92 PYGDF
+92 PCGDC

-111 ISKGYQFQLVPYND
+111 TSDGYQFQLVPYHE
-125 PINGYL
+125 PTNGFL
-131 SIAGESS
+131 SIDGSKLCLRS
-138 RPCLQNKSKTEM
+138 RTYSVMTIKS
-150 KIKINN
+150 INE
-156 KEGKANVRRQNPAK
+156 EGKVDFRSKSPAA
-170 NLGIVDNNIKFA
+170 NLGFASNKFIFDNDYNK
-182 DSQFIYVYIYKQLPL
+182 YVYIYK
-197 SITSSLTLETSKSL
+197 SITPSLTLETSKSL
-211 SETVKDTDITGK
+211 SETVKDKDITGK
-223 VIPNIKIDRRFDAD
+223 VPSIKIDRPFVAD

-282 VTTTKAGKPYLIK
+282 VTTTEAGKPYLIK

-303 DLTFNNKLIEQTTPV
+303 DLTFINKLIEQTTPV
-318 DVNHKLGSDANK
+318 DVNHKLDSDANK

-346 EMADKNIKFLS
+346 ELADKNIKFLS

-370 GTMKCYRAY
+370 GTMKCYSAY
-379 FVFPGKKGIVETEA
+379 FVFPGKKVIVETEA

>member
-1 MPIYN
+1 M
-6 LKQKNKRLKKK
+6 KKK

-33 PTYADDNTN
+33 PTYADDNAN

-47 KLVTNVSELTDDG
+47 KLVTNVSELTTDE

-106 FRLFK
+106 FRLSK
-111 ISKGYQFQLVPYND
+111 ISKGYQFQLVPYNN
-125 PINGYL
+125 PTNGFL
-131 SIAGESS
+131 SIAGDSS

-156 KEGKANVRRQNPAK
+156 KEGKANVRRQDPAK

-211 SETVKDTDITGK
+211 SETVKDKDITGK
-223 VIPNIKIDRRFDAD
+223 VIPSIKIDRSFVAD
-237 GGWYSICLPFSLTAD
+237 GGWYSICLPFSLTEAD
-252 DINKQFKG
+252 IKNQFKG
-260 AEFQEF
+260 AVFQGF

-273 KTINLKFKK
+273 KTINLKFKR
-282 VTTTKAGKPYLIK
+282 VTKTQAGKPYLIK
-295 PIKDITAA
+295 PIEDITAA

-318 DVNHKLGSDANK
+318 DVSYKLGSDANK

-340 FTANSE
+340 FTADSE
-346 EMADKNIKFLS
+346 ELADKNIKFLS

-379 FVFPGKKGIVETEA
+379 FVFPGKKVIVETEA

>member
-1 MPIYN
+1 M
-6 LKQKNKRLKKK
+6 KKK

-33 PTYADDNTN
+33 PTYADDNAN

-47 KLVTNVSELTDDG
+47 KLVTNVSELTTDG
-60 TLFIIANKEKG
+60 TLFIIANKESRK
-71 TALCKDFYKK
+71 ALCKDFYKLNR
-81 GTKDPNMVEMQ
+81 GVNNLEEMQ

-97 FIINENVAT
+97 FIINEKIAT
-106 FRLFK
+106 FKLDIIKSGYKFQLEPYENPDQGF
-111 ISKGYQFQLVPYND
+111 ISCNNKNRFELQGKGYATMT
-125 PINGYL
+125 
-131 SIAGESS
+131 IAID
-138 RPCLQNKSKTEM
+138 NK
-150 KIKINN
+150 
-156 KEGKANVRRQNPAK
+156 GKAKVKRKFSPYSFLEIK
-170 NLGIVDNNIKFA
+170 NNNLI
-182 DSQFIYVYIYKQLPL
+182 QFEDDFFKGVYIYK
-197 SITSSLTLETSKSL
+197 SITPSLTLETSKSL
-211 SETVKDTDITGK
+211 SETVKDKDITGK
-223 VIPNIKIDRRFDAD
+223 VIPSIKIDRSFDAD
-237 GGWYSICLPFSLTAD
+237 GGWYTICLPFSLTAD

-282 VTTTKAGKPYLIK
+282 VTTTEAGKPYLIK
-295 PIKDITAA
+295 PKKDITAA
-303 DLTFNNKLIEQTTPV
+303 DLTFINKLIEQTTPV
-318 DVNHKLGSDANK
+318 DVNHKLDSDANK

-346 EMADKNIKFLS
+346 ELADKNIKFLS
-357 GEKGLDLV
+357 GVKGLDLV
-365 SPNGS
+365 SPNGT
-370 GTMKCYRAY
+370 GTMRCYRAY
-379 FVFPGKKGIVETEA
+379 FVFPGKKGNVETEA

>member
-1 MPIYN
+1 M
-6 LKQKNKRLKKK
+6 KKK

-33 PTYADDNTN
+33 PTYADDNAN

-47 KLVTNVSELTDDG
+47 KLVTNVSELTTDG

-71 TALCKDFYKK
+71 TALCKDFYKLK
-81 GTKDPNMVEMQ
+81 ADAKNMVEMQ

-197 SITSSLTLETSKSL
+197 SITPSLTLETSKSL
-211 SETVKDTDITGK
+211 SETVKDKDVTGK
-223 VIPNIKIDRRFDAD
+223 VIPSINIDRKFIAD
-237 GGWYSICLPFSLTAD
+237 GGWYSICLPFSLTEAD
-252 DINKQFKG
+252 IKNQFKR
-260 AEFQEF
+260 AVFQGF
-266 NGVEQQD
+266 DGVEQQD

-282 VTTTKAGKPYLIK
+282 VTTTEAGKPYLIK
-295 PIKDITAA
+295 PIEDITAA
-303 DLTFNNKLIEQTTPV
+303 DLTFNNKQIEQTTPV
-318 DVNHKLGSDANK
+318 DVSYKLGSDANK

-340 FTANSE
+340 FTADSE
-346 EMADKNIKFLS
+346 ELADKNIKFLS

-365 SPNGS
+365 SPNGT

-409 QEAETEHVVFSISG
+409 QEAETEHVVFSIFG

>member
-1 MPIYN
+1 M
-6 LKQKNKRLKKK
+6 KKK

-33 PTYADDNTN
+33 PTYADDNAN

-47 KLVTNVSELTDDG
+47 KLVTNVSELTTDG
-60 TLFIIANKEKG
+60 TLFIIANKEKR
-71 TALCKDFYKK
+71 TALCKDFNNLKAGAK
-81 GTKDPNMVEMQ
+81 NMVEMQ

-106 FRLFK
+106 FSLDK
-111 ISKGYQFQLVPYND
+111 ISSGYQFQLVPYDD
-125 PINGYL
+125 PTNGFL
-131 SIAGESS
+131 SIDGS
-138 RPCLQNKSKTEM
+138 RPCLRSKSKNEM
-150 KIKINN
+150 KIEINN
-156 KEGKANVRRQNPAK
+156 KEGKANVRRQDPAK
-170 NLGIVDNNIKFA
+170 NLGIVNNNIKFD
-182 DSQFIYVYIYKQLPL
+182 DSKLIYVYIYK
-197 SITSSLTLETSKSL
+197 SITPSLTLETSKSL
-211 SETVKDTDITGK
+211 SETVKDKDITGK
-223 VIPNIKIDRRFDAD
+223 VPSIKIDRSFIAD
-237 GGWYSICLPFSLTAD
+237 GGWYTICLPFSLTED
-252 DINKQFKG
+252 DIKKQFKG
-260 AEFQEF
+260 AEFQGF
-266 NGVEQQD
+266 DGVDQQD

-303 DLTFNNKLIEQTTPV
+303 DLTFINKLIEQTTPV
-318 DVNHKLGSDANK
+318 DVSYKLGSDANK

-346 EMADKNIKFLS
+346 ELADKNIKFLS

-365 SPNGS
+365 SPNGT

-379 FVFPGKKGIVETEA
+379 FVFPGKKSIVETEA

-423 QKVAKVKNASQL
+423 QKMGKVKNASQL

>member
-1 MPIYN
+1 M
-6 LKQKNKRLKKK
+6 KKK

-33 PTYADDNTN
+33 PTYADDNAN

-47 KLVTNVSELTDDG
+47 KLVTNVSELTTDG

-71 TALCKDFYKK
+71 TALCKDFDKK

-106 FRLFK
+106 FRLYK
-111 ISKGYQFQLVPYND
+111 TSSGYQFQLVPYDD
-125 PINGYL
+125 PTNGFL
-131 SIAGESS
+131 SVDGS
-138 RPCLQNKSKTEM
+138 RPYLRSRTYSVMTIKS
-150 KIKINN
+150 IN
-156 KEGKANVRRQNPAK
+156 KEGKVDFRSKSPAA
-170 NLGIVDNNIKFA
+170 NLGFTSNKFIF
-182 DSQFIYVYIYKQLPL
+182 DVSKLIYVYIYK
-197 SITSSLTLETSKSL
+197 SITPSLTLETSKSL
-211 SETVKDTDITGK
+211 SETVKDKDITGK
-223 VIPNIKIDRRFDAD
+223 VIPSIKIDRSFVAD
-237 GGWYSICLPFSLTAD
+237 GGWYSICLPFSLTEAD
-252 DINKQFKG
+252 IKNQFKG
-260 AEFQEF
+260 AVFQGF

-273 KTINLKFKK
+273 KTINLKFKR
-282 VTTTKAGKPYLIK
+282 VTTTEAGKPYLIK
-295 PIKDITAA
+295 PIEDITAA
-303 DLTFNNKLIEQTTPV
+303 DLTFNNKQIEQTTPV
-318 DVNHKLGSDANK
+318 DVSYKLDSDANK

-340 FTANSE
+340 FTADSE
-346 EMADKNIKFLS
+346 ELADKNIKFLS

-365 SPNGS
+365 SPNGT

-379 FVFPGKKGIVETEA
+379 FVFPGKKVIVETEA

>member
-1 MPIYN
+1 M
-6 LKQKNKRLKKK
+6 KKK

-33 PTYADDNTN
+33 PTYADDNAN

-71 TALCKDFYKK
+71 KALCKDFYKK

-92 PYGDF
+92 PYGDC

-111 ISKGYQFQLVPYND
+111 TSDGYQFQLVPYHE
-125 PINGYL
+125 PTNGFL
-131 SIAGESS
+131 SIDGSKLCLRS
-138 RPCLQNKSKTEM
+138 RTYSVMTIKS
-150 KIKINN
+150 INE
-156 KEGKANVRRQNPAK
+156 EGKVDFRSKSPAA
-170 NLGIVDNNIKFA
+170 NLGFASNKFIFDNDYNK
-182 DSQFIYVYIYKQLPL
+182 YVYIYK
-197 SITSSLTLETSKSL
+197 SITPSLTLETSKSL
-211 SETVKDTDITGK
+211 SETVKDKDITGK
-223 VIPNIKIDRRFDAD
+223 VPSIKIDRPFVAD
-237 GGWYSICLPFSLTAD
+237 GGWYSISLPFSLTAD

-282 VTTTKAGKPYLIK
+282 VTTTEAGKPYLIK

-303 DLTFNNKLIEQTTPV
+303 DLTFINKLIEQTTPV
-318 DVNHKLGSDANK
+318 DVNHKLDSDANK

-346 EMADKNIKFLS
+346 ELADKNIKFLS

-409 QEAETEHVVFSISG
+409 QEAETEHVVFSIFG

>member
-1 MPIYN
+1 M
-6 LKQKNKRLKKK
+6 KKK
-17 RIENLIVTL
+17 RIGNLIVTL

-33 PTYADDNTN
+33 PTYADDNAN
-42 TSNVY
+42 TSNAY
-47 KLVTNVSELTDDG
+47 KLVTNVSELTTDG

-106 FRLFK
+106 FRLYK
-111 ISKGYQFQLVPYND
+111 TSSGYQFQLVPYDD
-125 PINGYL
+125 PTNGFL
-131 SIAGESS
+131 SVYGS
-138 RPCLQNKSKTEM
+138 RPYLRSRTNSVMTIKS
-150 KIKINN
+150 INE
-156 KEGKANVRRQNPAK
+156 EGKVDFRSNSPAA
-170 NLGIVDNNIKFA
+170 NLGFTSNKFIFVDSKLK
-182 DSQFIYVYIYKQLPL
+182 YVYIYK
-197 SITSSLTLETSKSL
+197 SITPSLTLETSKSL
-211 SETVKDTDITGK
+211 SETVKDKDVTGK
-223 VIPNIKIDRRFDAD
+223 VIPSINIDRKFIAD
-237 GGWYSICLPFSLTAD
+237 GGWYSICLPFSLTEAD
-252 DINKQFKG
+252 IKNQFKR
-260 AEFQEF
+260 AVFQGF
-266 NGVEQQD
+266 DGVEQQD

-282 VTTTKAGKPYLIK
+282 VTTTEAGKPYLIK
-295 PIKDITAA
+295 PTENITAA

-346 EMADKNIKFLS
+346 ELADKNIKFLS

-365 SPNGS
+365 SPNGT

>member
-1 MPIYN
+1 M
-6 LKQKNKRLKKK
+6 KKK

-33 PTYADDNTN
+33 PTYADDNAN

-47 KLVTNVSELTDDG
+47 KLVTNMSELTTDG

-71 TALCKDFYKK
+71 KALCKDFYKK

-92 PYGDF
+92 PYGDC

-111 ISKGYQFQLVPYND
+111 TSDGYQFQLVPYHE
-125 PINGYL
+125 PTNGFL
-131 SIAGESS
+131 SIDGSKLCLRS
-138 RPCLQNKSKTEM
+138 RTYSVMTIKS
-150 KIKINN
+150 INE
-156 KEGKANVRRQNPAK
+156 EGKVDFRSKSPAA
-170 NLGIVDNNIKFA
+170 NLGFASNKFIFYN
-182 DSQFIYVYIYKQLPL
+182 DYNKYVYIYK
-197 SITSSLTLETSKSL
+197 SITPSLTLETSKSL
-211 SETVKDTDITGK
+211 SETVKDKDITGK
-223 VIPNIKIDRRFDAD
+223 VIPSIKIDRSFVAD
-237 GGWYSICLPFSLTAD
+237 GGWYTICLPFSLTED
-252 DINKQFKG
+252 DIKNQFKG
-260 AEFQEF
+260 AVFQGF

-282 VTTTKAGKPYLIK
+282 VTTTEAGKPYLIK
-295 PIKDITAA
+295 PTKYITAA
-303 DLTFNNKLIEQTTPV
+303 DLTFNNKLIDQTTPV
-318 DVNHKLGSDANK
+318 DVSYKLGSDANK

-346 EMADKNIKFLS
+346 ELADKNIKFLS
-357 GEKGLDLV
+357 GVKGLDLV

-379 FVFPGKKGIVETEA
+379 FVFPGKKSIVETEA

>member
-1 MPIYN
+1 M
-6 LKQKNKRLKKK
+6 KKK

-33 PTYADDNTN
+33 PTYADDNAN

-71 TALCKDFYKK
+71 TALCKVFNKLK
-81 GTKDPNMVEMQ
+81 AGAKNMVEMQ

-106 FRLFK
+106 FRLYK
-111 ISKGYQFQLVPYND
+111 TSSGYQFQLVPYDD
-125 PINGYL
+125 PTNGFL
-131 SIAGESS
+131 SIDGS
-138 RPCLQNKSKTEM
+138 RPCLRSRSKNEM
-150 KIKINN
+150 KIEINN
-156 KEGKANVRRQNPAK
+156 KEGKAKARRQDPAK
-170 NLGIVDNNIKFA
+170 NLGIVSNNIKF
-182 DSQFIYVYIYKQLPL
+182 DDNQFIYVYIYK
-197 SITSSLTLETSKSL
+197 SITPSLTLETSKSL
-211 SETVKDTDITGK
+211 SETVKDKDVTGK
-223 VIPNIKIDRRFDAD
+223 VIPSINIDRKFIAD
-237 GGWYSICLPFSLTAD
+237 GGWYSICLPFSLTET
-252 DINKQFKG
+252 DIKNQFKG
-260 AEFQEF
+260 AMFQGF
-266 NGVEQQD
+266 YGVEQHD

-282 VTTTKAGKPYLIK
+282 VTTTEAGKPYLIK
-295 PIKDITAA
+295 PTENITAA
-303 DLTFNNKLIEQTTPV
+303 DLTFNNKQIEQTTPV
-318 DVNHKLGSDANK
+318 DVSYKLGSDANK

-346 EMADKNIKFLS
+346 ELADKNIKFLS

-365 SPNGS
+365 SPNGT

-409 QEAETEHVVFSISG
+409 QEAEIEHVVFSISG

>member
-1 MPIYN
+1 M
-6 LKQKNKRLKKK
+6 KKK

-33 PTYADDNTN
+33 PTYADDNAN

-47 KLVTNVSELTDDG
+47 KLVTNVSELTTDG
-60 TLFIIANKEKG
+60 TLFIIANKEKR
-71 TALCKDFYKK
+71 TALCKNFYTLNKSH
-81 GTKDPNMVEMQ
+81 DNLVEMQ

-97 FIINENVAT
+97 FIINEKIAT
-106 FRLFK
+106 FKLEIVGK
-111 ISKGYQFQLVPYND
+111 YDDKKYLFQLEPYKDSNG
-125 PINGYL
+125 NFGYL
-131 SIAGESS
+131 SCFADYQLS
-138 RPCLQNKSKTEM
+138 LQGKSNSYIYLK
-150 KIKINN
+150 KIDN
-156 KEGKANVRRQNPAK
+156 EGKAYLRRQEPAA
-170 NLGIVDNNIKFA
+170 NLGIDKNKIIFDIYNNK
-182 DSQFIYVYIYKQLPL
+182 YVYIYK
-197 SITSSLTLETSKSL
+197 SITPSLTLETSKSL
-211 SETVKDTDITGK
+211 SETVKDKDITGK
-223 VIPNIKIDRRFDAD
+223 VIPSIKIDRSFVAD
-237 GGWYSICLPFSLTAD
+237 GGWYTICLPFSLTED
-252 DINKQFKG
+252 DIKKQFKG
-260 AEFQEF
+260 AEFQGF
-266 NGVEQQD
+266 DGVDQQD

-303 DLTFNNKLIEQTTPV
+303 DLTFINKQIEQTTPV
-318 DVNHKLGSDANK
+318 DVSYMLESDANK

-340 FTANSE
+340 FTADSE
-346 EMADKNIKFLS
+346 ELADKNIKFLS
-357 GEKGLDLV
+357 GVKGLDLV
-365 SPNGS
+365 SPNGT

-379 FVFPGKKGIVETEA
+379 FVFPGKKSIVETEA

-423 QKVAKVKNASQL
+423 QKMGKVKNASQL

>member
-1 MPIYN
+1 M
-6 LKQKNKRLKKK
+6 KKK

-33 PTYADDNTN
+33 PTYADDNAN

-47 KLVTNVSELTDDG
+47 KLVTNVSELTTDG

-71 TALCKDFYKK
+71 TALCKNFYTFKNKK
-81 GTKDPNMVEMQ
+81 DNNLVEMQ
-92 PYGDF
+92 PYGKF
-97 FIINENVAT
+97 FIINDKIAT
-106 FRLFK
+106 FKLEIVDKDNDKRYIFMLE
-111 ISKGYQFQLVPYND
+111 PYKDSNG
-125 PINGYL
+125 NSGYL
-131 SIAGESS
+131 S
-138 RPCLQNKSKTEM
+138 CLANYQLSLQSKSNSYIDVKE
-150 KIKINN
+150 IDN
-156 KEGKANVRRQNPAK
+156 EGKAYLRRQGPAA
-170 NLGIVDNNIKFA
+170 NLGFYNNNTIH
-182 DSQFIYVYIYKQLPL
+182 FIYDYNKYVYIYK
-197 SITSSLTLETSKSL
+197 SITPSLTLGTSKSL
-211 SETVKDTDITGK
+211 SETVKDKDITGK
-223 VIPNIKIDRRFDAD
+223 VPSIKIDRSFVAD

-260 AEFQEF
+260 AEFQDF

-303 DLTFNNKLIEQTTPV
+303 DLTFINKQIEQTTPV
-318 DVNHKLGSDANK
+318 DVSYMLGSDANK

-346 EMADKNIKFLS
+346 ELADKNIKFLS

-435 PKGVYIINKKRIM
+435 PKGVYIINKRRIM

>member
-1 MPIYN
+1 M
-6 LKQKNKRLKKK
+6 KKK

-33 PTYADDNTN
+33 PTYADDNAN

-47 KLVTNVSELTDDG
+47 KLVTNVSELTTDG
-60 TLFIIANKEKG
+60 TLFIIANKEEG

-106 FRLFK
+106 FRLYK
-111 ISKGYQFQLVPYND
+111 TSSGYQFQLVPYDD
-125 PINGYL
+125 PTNGFL
-131 SIAGESS
+131 SVYGS
-138 RPCLQNKSKTEM
+138 RPYLRSRTNSVMTIKS
-150 KIKINN
+150 INE
-156 KEGKANVRRQNPAK
+156 EGKVDFRSKSPAA
-170 NLGIVDNNIKFA
+170 NLGFTSNKFIFD
-182 DSQFIYVYIYKQLPL
+182 DSKLIYVYIYK
-197 SITSSLTLETSKSL
+197 SITPSLTLETSKSL
-211 SETVKDTDITGK
+211 SETVKDKDVTGK
-223 VIPNIKIDRRFDAD
+223 VIPSINIDRKFIAD
-237 GGWYSICLPFSLTAD
+237 GGWYSICLPFSLTEAD
-252 DINKQFKG
+252 IKNQFKR
-260 AEFQEF
+260 AVFQGF
-266 NGVEQQD
+266 DGVEQQD

-282 VTTTKAGKPYLIK
+282 VTTTEAGKPYLIK

-303 DLTFNNKLIEQTTPV
+303 DLTFINKLIEQTTPV

-346 EMADKNIKFLS
+346 ELADKNIKFLS

-365 SPNGS
+365 SPNGT
-370 GTMKCYRAY
+370 GTMKCYSAY